1 MAASKD
7 ILVTEYKAGI
17 VEELVITLFA
27 FLLQMFSNMYSQTTE
42 KMNRCLN
49 LDYKVIQ
56 TTAEFSLRLR

>member
-27 FLLQMFSNMYSQTTE
+27 FLLHMFSNMYSQTTE
-42 KMNRCLN
+42 KMNRCLH